1 VKKLNRKHKIILAT
15 TVIAALTALLFAPV
29 LTVEGLTFAGETD
42 IPDTFNFITLL
53 GYSDI
58 ALSDTTFTID
68 QYTFECKTL
77 KSNYVSGET
86 AENTTIH
93 KLNLEL
99 ENVNVKTD
107 SFNVIVGKLTL
118 SLYLQYDTGK
128 MQYYV
133 DSTTQ
138 TSIADWITTAANN
151 IGGLTQ

>member
-1 VKKLNRKHKIILAT
+1 MNRKHKITLAVAVT
-15 TVIAALTALLFAPV
+15 IALTALLFTPI

-42 IPDTFNFITLL
+42 IPDTFNFIALI

-58 ALSDTTFTID
+58 AFSDASFTID
-68 QYTFECKTL
+68 QYTFECKTV

-86 AENTTIH
+86 VENTTVH

-107 SFNVIVGKLTL
+107 SFNVVVGRLTL
-118 SLYLQYDTGK
+118 SLYLQYDTDK

-138 TSIADWITTAANN
+138 TSIADWITTAASNME
-151 IGGLTQ
+151 GLIQ

>member
-1 VKKLNRKHKIILAT
+1 LNRKHKITLAIT
-15 TVIAALTALLFAPV
+15 AIIALAALLFAPI
-29 LTVEGLTFAGETD
+29 LTVKGLTFAGETD
-42 IPDTFNFITLL
+42 IPDTFNFIELI
-53 GYSDI
+53 GYSNI
-58 ALSDTTFTID
+58 ALSDAAFTID
-68 QYTFECKTL
+68 QYTFNCKTV

-86 AENTTIH
+86 VENTTVH

>member
-1 VKKLNRKHKIILAT
+1 MNRKHKITLAIAV
-15 TVIAALTALLFAPV
+15 TVALIALLFTPI

-42 IPDTFNFITLL
+42 IPDTFNFIALL

-58 ALSDTTFTID
+58 DLSDATFTID
-68 QYTFECKTL
+68 QYTFTCKTL

-107 SFNVIVGKLTL
+107 SFNVVVGKLTL

-138 TSIADWITTAANN
+138 TSIADWIVTAANN